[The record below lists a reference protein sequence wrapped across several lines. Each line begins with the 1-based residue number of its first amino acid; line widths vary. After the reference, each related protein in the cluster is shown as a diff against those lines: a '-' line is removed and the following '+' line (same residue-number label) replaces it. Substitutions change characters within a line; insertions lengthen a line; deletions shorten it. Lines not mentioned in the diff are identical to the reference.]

1 MQVLVCDNVST
12 KGVATLKA
20 SSELQVTVVDGGLT
34 DELLANAEAI
44 VVRSATKITP
54 EVMDKAPKLRAVGRA
69 GVGVDNVDVDY
80 ATSKGIV
87 VMNTPAGN
95 TISTAELTFSMM
107 MALARNIPQAHLS
120 MKLSLIHI

>member
-1 MQVLVCDNVST
+1 MQVLVCDNVSP
-12 KGVATLKA
+12 KGVATLEA
-20 SSELQVTVVDGGLT
+20 RPELQVTVVDGGLT

-80 ATSKGIV
+80 AT
-87 VMNTPAGN
+87 
-95 TISTAELTFSMM
+95 
-107 MALARNIPQAHLS
+107 
-120 MKLSLIHI
+120 